1 MSEPP
6 PVVDSDPTYTH
17 FTHRD
22 EFTQLLD
29 EYLGRLILDAEYTG
43 LDDPERERKLV
54 EQMGGILDHYLPL
67 PPLLDPYLHSIIPPL
82 MAKLSTHFQ
91 ALWQAAEDEKQR
103 HTPAIA
109 GQPAVKVHSNVERLA
124 GVGRLLNWVVKVRG
138 RKIAVTHFPSEITN
152 LPVLIYL
159 LSPPSPSFSVQANDE
174 EDEFP
179 CHPALSRASSWE
191 IRSICFLWLSLLLT
205 VPFDLSA
212 FDTAQKTSP
221 PPTTAQSNSN
231 RDHSDPN
238 ADPDLDRDRQTT
250 STRVLTIG
258 KRNLNVP
265 SKEGE
270 YSSLLLARLFSRKD
284 GVERLDGFFEWV
296 AEQLGRSSSE
306 AAAAAA
312 AAPARV
318 GKRAEGNQAVFLT
331 NILALLAQLPS
342 LLPNAR
348 THLPK
353 LLEFYTRVIAP
364 HVEGT
369 TAAPS
374 SSSSGTHPAPVAVLS
389 NGLLRKMAVKA
400 RGRWWLAMLETT
412 MGDAGRARRSARGR
426 RVKVVQQDG
435 QANILQSLDCQLGRV
450 DIQEEEEDEF
460 DPPEGL
466 EEEIERLMDCLSD
479 KVGSSGPTDLAIAR
493 SQPAMNRCLTLVS
506 LQDTI
511 VRYSAAK
518 YISRIADLLPRSLAS
533 QIVES
538 TISLFSGTPEDPLV
552 ETERGK
558 VVDPGGGS
566 NGDAKWHGLCLAL
579 AEMGRRGLIG
589 DEIVGDLLG
598 WAVKAL
604 NFDIRRGAHSIG
616 SNVRDAAA
624 YLIWSLARALPP
636 STIRPYTDRIAQV
649 LVSVA
654 CFDREVG
661 IRRAA
666 SAAFQE
672 HVGRMGMFP
681 HGIDVLRKTDFYAVS
696 VRRTAFLVSAP
707 QVAVHEEYRSAMLEH
722 LHYVTLRHWD
732 PAMRLIGAQS
742 LKLICELEE
751 SLPAQALQ
759 LEMDQLG
766 SVELANIHGALAAL
780 DELACVYRARDDQRR
795 LAEIFG
801 SLCNVRASVFALP
814 GSDLLLEAAC
824 RVISRTACKDAVH
837 VKANWDVCSR
847 ILDLGMKCRKEDVQ
861 IAASRAFGAADYTRT
876 PELLQPVLKC
886 LLGNVS
892 ISTKAIQQDVETRR
906 ASYQS
911 ILEILRTTEHC
922 AIQVSTEE
930 FFKCYTS
937 FLDGLDDYS
946 TDQRGD
952 VGSWVRIAC
961 AQALPSLTR
970 MAKAM
975 DTTLGDE
982 GCLHAVY
989 GLIKLSVEK
998 LETVRVVAG
1007 PALCEIVEE
1016 HGSAIGLEDVH
1027 RHLISGRDRET
1038 ICDWKD
1044 VQTLY
1049 PTVGVLLPCSNVQR
1063 PVFEGLILS
1072 LGGKNLLT
1080 QNAAATAITRS
1091 IHSFSNSHPKLVEE
1105 LTHGLLT
1112 FGTENINKQRVFVP
1126 VLLGGFELAQA
1137 DIWNELSATASCS
1150 QE

>member
-1 MSEPP
+1 MPDP
-6 PVVDSDPTYTH
+6 PVNVETDADPTYTH

-22 EFTQLLD
+22 EFTRLLD
-29 EYLGRLILDAEYTG
+29 DFLGRAILNHEFVEADEA
-43 LDDPERERKLV
+43 DKERKLV
-54 EQMGGILDHYLPL
+54 EQMGGII
-67 PPLLDPYLHSIIPPL
+67 S
-82 MAKLSTHFQ
+82 
-91 ALWQAAEDEKQR
+91 
-103 HTPAIA
+103 
-109 GQPAVKVHSNVERLA
+109 
-124 GVGRLLNWVVKVRG
+124 
-138 RKIAVTHFPSEITN
+138 N

-159 LSPPSPSFSVQANDE
+159 LSPPSTTRTESPTTTATTDE
-174 EDEFP
+174 EFP
-179 CHPALSRASSWE
+179 CHPALAAAKSWE

-212 FDTAQKTSP
+212 FDTVQPPKT
-221 PPTTAQSNSN
+221 TTAAMTDASSCTLAAA
-231 RDHSDPN
+231 RETHDP
-238 ADPDLDRDRQTT
+238 T
-250 STRVLTIG
+250 STAAQVLAIG
-258 KRNLNVP
+258 KQTLRVP

-270 YSSLLLARLFSRKD
+270 YCSLLLARLFSRND
-284 GVERLDGFFEWV
+284 GVDGLPAFFRWV
-296 AEQLGRSSSE
+296 EGQLGMRE
-306 AAAAAA
+306 DGGA
-312 AAPARV
+312 ARV
-318 GKRAEGNQAVFLT
+318 ARADGNQAVFLT

-342 LLPNAR
+342 LLPHAR

-353 LLEFYTRVIAP
+353 LLEFYTSVIAP

-369 TAAPS
+369 PATHGAS
-374 SSSSGTHPAPVAVLS
+374 SSSTGSTGVAVAS

-400 RGRWWLAMLETT
+400 RGRWWIAMLETT
-412 MGDAGRARRSARGR
+412 MGDAGKTRRGARGR
-426 RVKVVQQDG
+426 HVLPIQDG
-435 QANILQSLDCQLGRV
+435 QANVLQSLDCQQGKV
-450 DIQEEEEDEF
+450 DVQEEEEEEF
-460 DPPEGL
+460 DPPDGL
-466 EEEIERLMDCLSD
+466 EEEIERLMGCLSD
-479 KVGSSGPTDLAIAR
+479 K
-493 SQPAMNRCLTLVS
+493 
-506 LQDTI
+506 DTI

-538 TISLFSGTPEDPLV
+538 TIALFSRTPEDPLV

-589 DEIVGDLLG
+589 DEMVGDLLG

-649 LVSVA
+649 LVCVA

-672 HVGRMGMFP
+672 HVGRMGLFP
-681 HGIDVLRKTDFYAVS
+681 HGIDVLRKTDFYSVS
-696 VRRTAFLVSAP
+696 VRRTAFLISAP
-707 QVAVHEEYRSAMLEH
+707 QVAIHEEYRSAMLEH

-759 LEMDQLG
+759 LEIDQLG

-780 DELACVYRARDDQRR
+780 DELASVYRDRDDQHR

-801 SLCNVRASVFALP
+801 SLCNVRASAFAIP

-837 VKANWDVCSR
+837 NKANWNVCCR
-847 ILDLGMKCRKEDVQ
+847 ILDFGMKSRKEEVQ
-861 IAASRAFGAADYTRT
+861 IAASKAFGASFALALGQADYTQT
-876 PELLQPVLKC
+876 PELLQPVLQC
-886 LLGNVS
+886 LLSNVS
-892 ISTKAIQQDVETRR
+892 ISTKAVQQDVETRR
-906 ASYQS
+906 GSYQS
-911 ILEILRTTEHC
+911 ILGILRVTEHS
-922 AIQVSTEE
+922 AIHVSAEE
-930 FFKCYTS
+930 FFQCYQS

-952 VGSWVRIAC
+952 VGSWIRIAC
-961 AQALPSLTR
+961 AQALPILTR
-970 MAKAM
+970 MAKAV
-975 DTTLGDE
+975 DAKLGNE

-1007 PALCEIVEE
+1007 PALCEILGEQ
-1016 HGSAIGLEDVH
+1016 GSALGLEDVY
-1027 RHLISGRDRET
+1027 RHLET
-1038 ICDWKD
+1038 IRDWKD
-1044 VQTLY
+1044 VQSLY
-1049 PTVGVLLPCSNVQR
+1049 AAMGALLSFQGVQR

-1072 LGGKNLLT
+1072 LGGKNLMT

-1091 IHSFSNSHPKLVEE
+1091 IHSISNSHRKLVEE
-1105 LTHGLLT
+1105 LTHALLT
-1112 FGTENINKQRVFVP
+1112 FGTENINKQRIFVP
-1126 VLLGGFELAQA
+1126 VLVAGYELAQA
-1137 DIWNELSATASCS
+1137 DIWNELSATSGCS
-1150 QE
+1150 QDIVSCLAIPVAQKTAQRHVPNLIQHAYPRIRALTAEQLYLTLQGAGIEDPELDELLLGVPWIEDGYKEAAADVLRLLNKLL

>member
-1 MSEPP
+1 MSDSPGPP
-6 PVVDSDPTYTH
+6 AESDADADVDPTYTH

-22 EFTQLLD
+22 EFRRLLD
-29 EYLGRLILDAEYTG
+29 QFLNRSVLDQEFHQPDQA
-43 LDDPERERKLV
+43 DKERKLV

-67 PPLLDPYLHSIIPPL
+67 PPLLDPYLHDIIPPL
-82 MAKLSTHFQ
+82 MAKLAHHFQ
-91 ALWQAAEDEKQR
+91 TLWQAAQDSLSQR
-103 HTPAIA
+103 TTRGGGGGSSGGGGGEQSSRTIY
-109 GQPAVKVHSNVERLA
+109 SNVERLA
-124 GVGRLLNWVVKVRG
+124 GIGRLLNWVVKAPHSSIPNTRLG
-138 RKIAVTHFPSEITN
+138 RPTLAVAHFPSEISN

-159 LSPPSPSFSVQANDE
+159 LSPPPATVQTETN
-174 EDEFP
+174 EDFP
-179 CHPALSRASSWE
+179 CHPALAAARSWE
-191 IRSICFLWLSLLLT
+191 IRSICFLWTSLLLT

-212 FDTAQKTSP
+212 FDTISPTPSIPSNPSTHAQEANHRLS
-221 PPTTAQSNSN
+221 TAAQ
-231 RDHSDPN
+231 
-238 ADPDLDRDRQTT
+238 
-250 STRVLTIG
+250 VLTIG
-258 KRNLNVP
+258 KRTLAVP

-270 YSSLLLARLFSRKD
+270 YSSLLLARLFSRND
-284 GVERLDGFFEWV
+284 GVEDLPGFFKWV
-296 AEQLGRSSSE
+296 EEQV
-306 AAAAAA
+306 
-312 AAPARV
+312 RV
-318 GKRAEGNQAVFLT
+318 SAGEERRPDGNQAVFLT

-353 LLEFYTRVIAP
+353 LLEFYTTVIAP

-369 TAAPS
+369 SAHGPS
-374 SSSSGTHPAPVAVLS
+374 SSSSSSGSGSTNVVTS

-400 RGRWWLAMLETT
+400 RGRWWIAMLETT
-412 MGDAGRARRSARGR
+412 MGHAGKARRRGR
-426 RVKVVQQDG
+426 GRHVVPIQRGRIFKLILLQILVG
-435 QANILQSLDCQLGRV
+435 HLVEANVLQSLVCQQAKGDVR
-450 DIQEEEEDEF
+450 EEEEEEEF

-479 KVGSSGPTDLAIAR
+479 K
-493 SQPAMNRCLTLVS
+493 
-506 LQDTI
+506 DTI

-533 QIVES
+533 QIVDS
-538 TISLFSGTPEDPLV
+538 TIALFSGTSEDPLV

-589 DEIVGDLLG
+589 DEMVGDLLG

-649 LVSVA
+649 LVCVA

-672 HVGRMGMFP
+672 HVGRMGLFP
-681 HGIDVLRKTDFYAVS
+681 HGIDVLGKTDFYSVS
-696 VRRTAFLVSAP
+696 VRRTAFLISAP
-707 QVAVHEEYRSAMLEH
+707 SVAIHEEYRAAMLEH

-742 LKLICELEE
+742 LKLICESKE

-759 LEMDQLG
+759 LEIQQLG
-766 SVELANIHGALAAL
+766 SVELADIHGALAAL
-780 DELACVYRARDDQRR
+780 GELACVYRARDDQGR

-801 SLCNVRASVFALP
+801 SLCNVRASAFVIP

-824 RVISRTACKDAVH
+824 RVISRTACNDAIH
-837 VKANWDVCSR
+837 IKGNWDVCAR
-847 ILDLGMKCRKEDVQ
+847 ILDLGCRSGRPAQKQ
-861 IAASRAFGAADYTRT
+861 SFAMALGQADYTKT

-886 LLGNVS
+886 LLGNIS

-911 ILEILRTTEHC
+911 ILGILRVTEQSI
-922 AIQVSTEE
+922 IQVSTEE
-930 FFKCYTS
+930 FFQCYQS

-952 VGSWVRIAC
+952 VGSWIRIAC
-961 AQALPSLTR
+961 AQALPNLTR
-970 MAKAM
+970 MAKAT
-975 DTTLGDE
+975 DAKLGDE
-982 GCLHAVY
+982 AGKQAVY

-998 LETVRVVAG
+998 LEAVRAAAG
-1007 PALCEIVEE
+1007 PALCEILKE
-1016 HGSAIGLEDVH
+1016 HGSAIGLEDVY
-1027 RHLISGRDRET
+1027 RHLNT
-1038 ICDWKD
+1038 IRDWKD
-1044 VQTLY
+1044 VQSLY
-1049 PTVGVLLPCSNVQR
+1049 SAMGVLLPFHDVQR
-1063 PVFEGLILS
+1063 PIFEGLILS
-1072 LGGKNLLT
+1072 LGGKNLST

-1091 IHSFSNSHPKLVEE
+1091 LHSLSDSHPKLVEE
-1105 LTHGLLT
+1105 LTHALLA

-1126 VLLGGFELAQA
+1126 VLVAGFELAQA
-1137 DIWNELSATASCS
+1137 DVWNELSATSSCS
-1150 QE
+1150 QEYVSSDL